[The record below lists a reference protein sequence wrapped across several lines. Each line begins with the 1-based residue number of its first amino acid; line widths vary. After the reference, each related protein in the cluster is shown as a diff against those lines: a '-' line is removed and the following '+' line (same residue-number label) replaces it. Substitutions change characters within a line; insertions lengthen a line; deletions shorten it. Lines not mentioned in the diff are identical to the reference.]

1 MKSKTTIAKQIKK
14 KTNTELIKTI
24 VATKKNNNWLNIARI
39 ISGPRKKRRNANLEK
54 INKETK
60 EGETILIPGKVLS
73 NGEITKKLKII
84 ALAFSKNS
92 KEKILKS
99 ESEFSYIIEEIKKN
113 PEAKGIKIIKWK

>member
-1 MKSKTTIAKQIKK
+1 MKSKTKISKQTKK
-14 KTNTELIKTI
+14 KTNLELVKTI
-24 VATKKNNNWLNIARI
+24 VAAKKKDNWLDIAGI
-39 ISGPRKKRRNANLEK
+39 MSGPRKKRVNANLEK

-84 ALAFSKNS
+84 ALSFSEKA

-99 ESEFSYIIEEIKKN
+99 NSECSYIIEEIKKN
-113 PEAKGIKIIKWK
+113 PEAKGIKILK

>member
-1 MKSKTTIAKQIKK
+1 MKSKTKISKQTKK
-14 KTNTELIKTI
+14 KTNLELVKTI
-24 VATKKNNNWLNIARI
+24 VAAKKKDNWLDIAGI
-39 ISGPRKKRRNANLEK
+39 MSGPRKKRVNANLEK

-84 ALAFSKNS
+84 ALSFSEKA

-99 ESEFSYIIEEIKKN
+99 NSECSYIIEEIKKN
-113 PEAKGIKIIKWK
+113 PEAKGIKIIK